1 MELLSNMGKFKLTGP
16 SLYPNLRR
24 STSGY
29 RKVSDAVNDESLV
42 VPSNKISMC
51 EENGDPLEK
60 GDIEVTGLTTGI
72 TIIMKPGK
80 NYEFPG
86 DKEVLEEPV

>member
-1 MELLSNMGKFKLTGP
+1 MSGP

-29 RKVSDAVNDESLV
+29 RKGSDAYNDPILV
-42 VPSNKISMC
+42 VPGDEDSTIISME
-51 EENGDPLEK
+51 EENGDPLKK
-60 GDIEVTGLTTGI
+60 GDIKATGLTTGK
-72 TIIMKPGK
+72 TIVMKPGST
-80 NYEFPG
+80 YEFPE

>member
-1 MELLSNMGKFKLTGP
+1 MSKFKLTGP

-29 RKVSDAVNDESLV
+29 RKGSDAVNDESLV

-51 EENGDPLEK
+51 VKNGDPLEQ
-60 GDIEVTGLTTGI
+60 GDIKGTGI
-72 TIIMKPGK
+72 TTGKTITMKPGK

-86 DKEVLEEPV
+86 DEEVLEEPV

>member
-1 MELLSNMGKFKLTGP
+1 MSKFKLTGP

-24 STSGY
+24 STGGFRNNSED
-29 RKVSDAVNDESLV
+29 KNEDALIIKG
-42 VPSNKISMC
+42 NKISME

-60 GDIEVTGLTTGI
+60 GDIKGTGLTTGKTI
-72 TIIMKPGK
+72 TMKPGK

-86 DKEVLEEPV
+86 DEEVLEEPV

>member
-1 MELLSNMGKFKLTGP
+1 MSKFTMSGP

-29 RKVSDAVNDESLV
+29 RKGSDAVNDDSLV
-42 VPSNKISMC
+42 VPDNKISMC

-60 GDIEVTGLTTGI
+60 GDIKGTGLTTGI
-72 TIIMKPGK
+72 TITMKPGK

-86 DKEVLEEPV
+86 DEEVLEEPV

>member
-1 MELLSNMGKFKLTGP
+1 MSKFKLTGP

-24 STSGY
+24 SSSGY
-29 RKVSDAVNDESLV
+29 RKDSNAVNDESLV
-42 VPSNKISMC
+42 VPSNKISMK

-60 GDIEVTGLTTGI
+60 GDIEGTGLTTGI
-72 TIIMKPGK
+72 TITMKPGK

-86 DKEVLEEPV
+86 DEEVLEEPV

>member
-1 MELLSNMGKFKLTGP
+1 MSKFKMSGP

-29 RKVSDAVNDESLV
+29 RKGSDAVNDESLV
-42 VPSNKISMC
+42 VPSNKISMK

-60 GDIEVTGLTTGI
+60 GDIKGTGLTTGI
-72 TIIMKPGK
+72 TITMKPGK
-80 NYEFPG
+80 EYEFPG
-86 DKEVLEEPV
+86 DEEVLEEPV

>member
-1 MELLSNMGKFKLTGP
+1 MSKFTMSGP

-29 RKVSDAVNDESLV
+29 RKGSDAVNDESLV
-42 VPSNKISMC
+42 VPSNKICMC

-60 GDIEVTGLTTGI
+60 GSIKGTGLTTGVTI
-72 TIIMKPGK
+72 TMKPGK
-80 NYEFPG
+80 SYEFPG
-86 DKEVLEEPV
+86 DEEVLEEPV

>member
-1 MELLSNMGKFKLTGP
+1 MSKFKLTGP

-29 RKVSDAVNDESLV
+29 RKGSDAVNDESLV
-42 VPSNKISMC
+42 VPGNKISME

-60 GDIEVTGLTTGI
+60 GDIKGTGLTTGI
-72 TIIMKPGK
+72 TITMKPGK
-80 NYEFPG
+80 SYKFPG
-86 DKEVLEEPV
+86 DEEVLEEPV

>member
-1 MELLSNMGKFKLTGP
+1 MGYKMSGP

-29 RKVSDAVNDESLV
+29 RKGSNAVNDESLV
-42 VPSNKISMC
+42 VPGNKISMC

-60 GDIEVTGLTTGI
+60 GDIKGTGLTTGNKI
-72 TIIMKPGK
+72 TMKPGK
-80 NYEFPG
+80 SYEFPG
-86 DKEVLEEPV
+86 DEEVLEEPV

>member
-1 MELLSNMGKFKLTGP
+1 MSESIVGYKMSGP

-29 RKVSDAVNDESLV
+29 RKGSDAISDESLV
-42 VPSNKISMC
+42 VPGNKISME

-60 GDIEVTGLTTGI
+60 GDIKGTGLTTGN
-72 TIIMKPGK
+72 TKTMKPGK
-80 NYEFPG
+80 SYEFPG
-86 DKEVLEEPV
+86 DEEVLEEPV